1 MKATLCRILESSA
14 IACVS
19 ASAVRQRQLSRLFA
33 RRALSGSYLGR
44 RAPLMREG
52 RRRTLGVVRDRSCVF
67 AGVCGLLAGAF
78 RLFARGAPFC
88 SYLDMMTRC
97 SRER

>member
-1 MKATLCRILESSA
+1 
-14 IACVS
+14 
-19 ASAVRQRQLSRLFA
+19 
-33 RRALSGSYLGR
+33 
-44 RAPLMREG
+44 MREG

-67 AGVCGLLAGAF
+67 AGVCGSLAHAF
-78 RLFARGAPFC
+78 RLFARGALFC